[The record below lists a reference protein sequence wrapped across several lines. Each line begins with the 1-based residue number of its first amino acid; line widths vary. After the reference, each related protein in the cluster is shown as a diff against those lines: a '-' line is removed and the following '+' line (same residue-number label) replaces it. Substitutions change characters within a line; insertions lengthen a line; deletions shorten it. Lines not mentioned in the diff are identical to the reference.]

1 MLKKVVVLCKGKNGK
16 KLEKLFTDILGESE
30 KGFIFHV
37 TDYGVE
43 LYVEETMIISL
54 IQHLPTYKLNV
65 ISQSS
70 HSEGWIIGVSY
81 SGLSKNESIN
91 DDRARR
97 MFG

>member
-1 MLKKVVVLCKGKNGK
+1 MLKKVIVLCKGKNGK
-16 KLEKLFTDILGESE
+16 KLEKLFTDMFGESE
-30 KGFIFHV
+30 KGFISNV
-37 TDYGVE
+37 TDYSIE

-70 HSEGWIIGVSY
+70 NSEGWIIGVSY

>member
-16 KLEKLFTDILGESE
+16 KLEKLFTDIFGESD
-30 KGFIFHV
+30 KGYIFNV
-37 TDYGVE
+37 TDYSVE
-43 LYVEETMIISL
+43 LYVEESMILSL
-54 IQHLPTYKLNV
+54 IQHLPTYKLSV

-70 HSEGWIIGVSY
+70 SSEGWVIGTSY
-81 SGLSKNESIN
+81 SGLSKNETIN